1 MGLLFVSNLGM
12 RNSNAKFIDF
22 GFLQGAIE
30 DKPTIMPTNL
40 DMVLCKSGKAFLVAE
55 WKHEEEVLP
64 MGQKIVLKGLAKQDN
79 FTVILIYGH
88 SDNDR
93 MEVSKFYQVTQDSLI
108 YLDSGVDALKSYIN
122 SWWQI
127 S

>member
-1 MGLLFVSNLGM
+1 
-12 RNSNAKFIDF
+12 
-22 GFLQGAIE
+22 
-30 DKPTIMPTNL
+30 
-40 DMVLCKSGKAFLVAE
+40 
-55 WKHEEEVLP
+55 
-64 MGQKIVLKGLAKQDN
+64 MGQKIVLKGLAKQNN

-93 MEVSKFYQVTQDSLI
+93 MEVGKFYQVTQDSLI